1 MNYEQRISNETF
13 NANLKSF
20 AAGVANNFYQPIPKD
35 EWRVL
40 KEIKAP
46 IIVINYTNNH
56 DIWISDKSKYLPQFT
71 KNDKSLGQYFYE
83 TYFKSQEMRDGNM
96 TWTTSSSTGDCLTY
110 DSGSLVWNSNPL
122 NATTT
127 SGTSVSGNSY
137 TYTIPNTNVYTTTN
151 AWVDVSTSKD
161 VKKLEEDIKKLQKEV
176 FGEEEKNTM
185 SDMINFDFGKVPAEK
200 FAVSPYGIAVKTAN
214 GGWVA
219 YDAEKN
225 EVIDAKIFHVDA
237 DGLFYKIPTPI
248 DKIKIGDI
256 IIHQGKPMFVQAL
269 NNTNTITA
277 VNYNDASLVTILP
290 IKSPFGFNFI
300 TKVISLVD
308 FNKLTANK
316 DKPFGNILPFL
327 LLKDKKIDPMVLMMM
342 NNQDMNMDPMMMMC
356 LMDKKDDM
364 LPLLMMM
371 NGGKLFDM

>member
-1 MNYEQRISNETF
+1 M
-13 NANLKSF
+13 
-20 AAGVANNFYQPIPKD
+20 
-35 EWRVL
+35 
-40 KEIKAP
+40 
-46 IIVINYTNNH
+46 
-56 DIWISDKSKYLPQFT
+56 
-71 KNDKSLGQYFYE
+71 
-83 TYFKSQEMRDGNM
+83 TY
-96 TWTTSSSTGDCLTY
+96 
-110 DSGSLVWNSNPL
+110 
-122 NATTT
+122 TTT
-127 SGTSVSGNSY
+127 SATVCGSNYASNTITNGTSY
-137 TYTIPNTNVYTTTN
+137 TYTIPSTNVYTTTTYETDIN
-151 AWVDVSTSKD
+151 NLEKD
-161 VKKLEEDIKKLQKEV
+161 IEKLKKAV

-185 SDMINFDFGKVPAEK
+185 SDMINFDFGKVSTGK

-225 EVIDAKIFHVDA
+225 EVIDAKVFHVDA
-237 DGLFYKIPTPI
+237 DGLFYKIPTPT
-248 DKIKIGDI
+248 DKIKTGDI
-256 IIHQGKPMFVQAL
+256 IIHQGKPMFVQTL

-308 FNKLTANK
+308 FDKLTANK

-342 NNQDMNMDPMMMMC
+342 NNQDMKMDPMMMMC
-356 LMDKKDDM
+356 FMDKKDDM